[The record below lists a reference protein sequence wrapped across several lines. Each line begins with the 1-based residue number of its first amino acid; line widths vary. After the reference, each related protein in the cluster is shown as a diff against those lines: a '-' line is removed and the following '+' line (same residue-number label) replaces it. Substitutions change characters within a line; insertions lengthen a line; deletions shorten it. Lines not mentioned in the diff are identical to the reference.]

1 MFWLDLRIVST
12 GLSLGTVPKDEDE
25 STDESGDERS
35 DDDYDGDD
43 DDDDSGEWVSE
54 SDEEEPEWGRR
65 VSSLTESDGCTM
77 ELTRLLEERLG
88 DERRTW

>member
-1 MFWLDLRIVST
+1 MRIVST

-54 SDEEEPEWGRR
+54 SDEEEPE
-65 VSSLTESDGCTM
+65 
-77 ELTRLLEERLG
+77 
-88 DERRTW
+88 